1 MLWERQL
8 LHNEPQTERDE
19 AKCCNLKLQKGAGL
33 QYQIFIHTKL
43 NRLYILFGVLQI
55 FLKIIVL
62 KKTCFNISVKSLFKC
77 RLGWPLS

>member
-43 NRLYILFGVLQI
+43 NRLYSSEFFNFSVNYCAKKKRVLT
-55 FLKIIVL
+55 FLSSRHLNVDW
-62 KKTCFNISVKSLFKC
+62 V
-77 RLGWPLS
+77 GH